1 MISRHVLFSVLAVI
15 LIYILRDQLRLIINE
30 QKSSLSSLKSRYDYA
45 SADSGAK
52 IIEWSRHMYGAK
64 GILRD
69 DRDKYL
75 LVPCETSEK
84 WVEISLIEDILI
96 DEVQFIQGE
105 MYSSSFKEVQIYFST
120 FHPTDSWNFLTR
132 LTLLPVNSQQK
143 FKVRSSWARFI
154 RLVFLSHYENEHYCA
169 LTQFSV
175 YGSTILQ
182 NLNEDYKVHS
192 RKVQQSLDRITSL
205 SFDEFGLSNTSFI
218 GMIKQ
223 LQTLET
229 LDFILPETN
238 INDYLYGIEDDQ
250 SSTQIVVYEGK
261 RNHKTK
267 NDVLRAMI
275 KHMAKT
281 EVKLELFDRYFL
293 LLVDFIEKNAETI
306 NSLTNKVKKIENRIR
321 SEKMKHNRIVSDL
334 EDKIF
339 FMQNKYSEANQTY
352 NQLFVFVN
360 EVEKS
365 LKFLKVCNFV
375 FIFFILIAGSVIVQL
390 LQNSKNHQEVDI
402 KPKLVRTKQCRS
414 STISSDCS
422 STDKKIFL
430 AKHKK
435 KNFK

>member
-1 MISRHVLFSVLAVI
+1 
-15 LIYILRDQLRLIINE
+15 
-30 QKSSLSSLKSRYDYA
+30 
-45 SADSGAK
+45 
-52 IIEWSRHMYGAK
+52 
-64 GILRD
+64 
-69 DRDKYL
+69 
-75 LVPCETSEK
+75 
-84 WVEISLIEDILI
+84 
-96 DEVQFIQGE
+96 
-105 MYSSSFKEVQIYFST
+105 
-120 FHPTDSWNFLTR
+120 
-132 LTLLPVNSQQK
+132 
-143 FKVRSSWARFI
+143 
-154 RLVFLSHYENEHYCA
+154 
-169 LTQFSV
+169 
-175 YGSTILQ
+175 
-182 NLNEDYKVHS
+182 
-192 RKVQQSLDRITSL
+192 
-205 SFDEFGLSNTSFI
+205 
-218 GMIKQ
+218 
-223 LQTLET
+223 
-229 LDFILPETN
+229 
-238 INDYLYGIEDDQ
+238 
-250 SSTQIVVYEGK
+250 
-261 RNHKTK
+261 
-267 NDVLRAMI
+267 
-275 KHMAKT
+275 MAKT

-422 STDKKIFL
+422 STDKKRFL